1 MNLILRPFCREDYK
15 FLYELLQ
22 QRDKKCCI
30 SHKGIPSV
38 LEHIKF
44 WESAPYKEAYI
55 IDCENKPIGAVY
67 ISKLKEVG
75 IHLIKGH
82 NGGIKKAILTGMMDK
97 IKYANVSPNDRASQ
111 KLFKSLGFKL
121 IQYTYEKVIH

>member
-30 SHKGIPSV
+30 SHKRMPSIA
-38 LEHIKF
+38 EHIKF
-44 WESAPYKEAYI
+44 WETTPYKESYI
-55 IDCENKPIGAVY
+55 LDSVDKPIGAVY
-67 ISKLKEVG
+67 ISKLDEVG

-82 NGGIKKAILTGMMDK
+82 NGGIKKAILTGMIDK